1 METKV
6 LAETEWKL
14 ETMTGLVWLE
24 KQTGRGKVD
33 PAKS

>member
-1 METKV
+1 MGTKI
-6 LAETEWKL
+6 LAETEWNS